1 MGGMLSLQREH
12 QFSAVRMTTLVF
24 GPVLQDTLG
33 PVCDRLSFALPLI
46 SIQNRVA
53 KIPVKLELNLT
64 LIERQ
69 AEVKG

>member
-1 MGGMLSLQREH
+1 MRL
-12 QFSAVRMTTLVF
+12 TLMEF

-46 SIQNRVA
+46 CIQNRVA
-53 KIPVKLELNLT
+53 KIPVKLELNRT